1 MSNARLDSLK
11 ARLDMF
17 YEAEGAILKGQEY
30 HNGSFSLRRADLG
43 MIESTIKDL
52 EKQISELES
61 VNKGKRCAF
70 RITPRDL

>member
-1 MSNARLDSLK
+1 MSDSQLERLK
-11 ARLDMF
+11 TRLQMF
-17 YEAEGAILKGQEY
+17 YDAESAILLGQEY

-61 VNKGKRCAF
+61 SNRGKRCAF
-70 RITPRDL
+70 RVTPRDL